1 MDEIPSREWGKSTVG
16 GELHLQRESRID
28 LGICRQFRRVK
39 ACFSSCSVSMN
50 LLEGVQLRNLEF
62 LHVHR

>member
-1 MDEIPSREWGKSTVG
+1 MGYPAGNGGKSMVG

-39 ACFSSCSVSMN
+39 AVVFK
-50 LLEGVQLRNLEF
+50 L
-62 LHVHR
+62 